1 MACEASVFVSEQ
13 SLGARQEL
21 LILRPEIGARAKI
34 DGSGD
39 GEAGAC
45 PIAPPPASLIFLL
58 SQFSRDQTLL
68 CYGTLTT
75 AGRGFFHFL
84 ALTNSFASL
93 VFRVVGGSKQP
104 DYAKYKRRKRLRTC

>member
-21 LILRPEIGARAKI
+21 LTLRPEIGARAKI

-45 PIAPPPASLIFLL
+45 PIAPPPASLIF
-58 SQFSRDQTLL
+58 SRDQTLL
-68 CYGTLTT
+68 CYGALTT

-84 ALTNSFASL
+84 ALTKSFASRVRSRSSFWQCYAFIC
-93 VFRVVGGSKQP
+93 VFSFSR
-104 DYAKYKRRKRLRTC
+104 DYF